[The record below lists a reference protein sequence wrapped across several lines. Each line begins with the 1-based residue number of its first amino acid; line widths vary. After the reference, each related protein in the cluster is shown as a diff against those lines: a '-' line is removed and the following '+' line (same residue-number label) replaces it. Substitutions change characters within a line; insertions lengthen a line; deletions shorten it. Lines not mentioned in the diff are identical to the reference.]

1 MPTTPAP
8 HLPLGTW
15 PTPVEPAP
23 RLAEHLGLGPD
34 DLLLKRDDLSGLGG
48 GGNKVRKLERTV
60 GRALAEGADVLVT
73 TGAGQSN
80 HARATAA
87 AARRAGLGC
96 VLVLVGAAPARAAG
110 NLVLDELL
118 GARVEW
124 AGDVDSAGLDAAAD
138 AVVERLRAEGARPSR
153 VPYGGSD
160 ALGVLGYV
168 DAAAEVAAQVPDA
181 AHVVTA
187 VGSGGTMAGLVA
199 GLGAGRVLGVD
210 VGAVPDPVERVV
222 GLVRGVAAAFGDHL
236 PDGAAAALA
245 GVGPDHLRLPRDEVG
260 DGYGLPTRASTAA
273 LSAAALT
280 EGVVLDP
287 VYTAKALAG
296 LASAVRRGEVRPG
309 ERTVLV
315 HTGGLPGLFGH
326 RSVTGV

>member
-1 MPTTPAP
+1 MPPAAP
-8 HLPLGTW
+8 PVVRLGTW

-23 RLAEHLGLGPD
+23 RLAEHLGLEAG
-34 DLLLKRDDLSGLGG
+34 DLVLKRDDLSGLGG

-73 TGAGQSN
+73 TGAAQSN

-96 VLVLVGAAPARAAG
+96 VLVLVGSEPARAAG
-110 NLVLDELL
+110 NLVLDALL

-124 AGDVDSAGLDAAAD
+124 AGDVDAAGLDRAAD
-138 AVVERLRAEGARPSR
+138 AVVERLRTEGERPSR

-168 DAAAEVAAQVPDA
+168 TAAEELRAQVPDA
-181 AHVVTA
+181 RHVVVA

-199 GLGAGRVLGVD
+199 GLGVERVLGVD
-210 VGAVPDPVERVV
+210 VGAVPDPLERVV
-222 GLVRGVAAAFGDHL
+222 RLVRGVASATPAEL
-236 PDGAAAALA
+236 PDGAAERVRTL
-245 GVGPDHLRLPRDEVG
+245 GPDDLRLPRDEVG
-260 DGYGLPTRASTAA
+260 DGYGVPTAASTAA
-273 LSAAALT
+273 LEAAALT
-280 EGVVLDP
+280 EGVLLDP

-296 LASAVRRGEVRPG
+296 LASAVRRGAVRPG
-309 ERTVLV
+309 ERTVFV

-326 RSVTGV
+326 RTVTGV